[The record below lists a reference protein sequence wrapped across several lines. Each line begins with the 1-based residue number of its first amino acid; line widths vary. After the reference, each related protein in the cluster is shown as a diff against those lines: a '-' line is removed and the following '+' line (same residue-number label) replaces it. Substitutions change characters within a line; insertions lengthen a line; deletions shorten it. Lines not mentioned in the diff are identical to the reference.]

1 MGSCSGSG
9 STFIAT
15 SLAFVAGQHREG
27 ITYLEGGGHDGE
39 HSLPFYELSLDK
51 HISPRRFVD
60 FFKEKEEGRLTNNRV
75 NLYRNVNWVVRIT
88 NSTAIITP
96 GEVAGEYIVWDKP
109 SELRNSDLI
118 ICVVDSLPCRVIA
131 GKKIVDICRENYA
144 DKTLWLFNRTDTQRE
159 AKDAEKFLKV
169 KGDFYVPAQPW
180 EDFRKAQNL
189 FTSIM
194 DSGNQN
200 NILAPKPLPKLKAVM
215 EELAQ
220 YILTLY

>member
-15 SLAFVAGQHREG
+15 SLAFAAAQYRDG
-27 ITYLEGGGHDGE
+27 ITYLEGQGHDRE

-75 NLYRNVNWVVRIT
+75 NLYGNVNWVVRVT
-88 NSTAIITP
+88 NSPTVITP
-96 GEVAGEYIVWDKP
+96 GEVAGEYIIWDNP

-131 GKKIVDICRENYA
+131 GKKIVDICRKNYA

-159 AKDAEKFLKV
+159 AKDAEKFFKV
-169 KGDFYVPAQPW
+169 KGNFYVPAQPW
-180 EDFRKAQNL
+180 KDFCRAQNL
-189 FTSIM
+189 CTSLM
-194 DSGNQN
+194 DPVNLN
-200 NILAPKPLPKLKAVM
+200 NIMTPKPLPKLKAVV
-215 EELAQ
+215 EELVQ
-220 YILTLY
+220 YTLTLY